1 MPKTNDAT
9 GATYAGNEG
18 IVEHGAPIEG
28 GRVLS
33 ELDPERNLDGTLIEG
48 DHPDHADGEE
58 RDYVATSD
66 PRPLPDDAHSD
77 DDTQNLEPVYKADP
91 EGVNPDRDG
100 PTRGKGAAQDD
111 SSDAVT
117 PATVKPARNSTSAK
131 K

>member
-18 IVEHGAPIEG
+18 IVQHGAPIEG
-28 GRVLS
+28 GRIFS

-66 PRPLPDDAHSD
+66 PRPLADEPRDDRGD
-77 DDTQNLEPVYKADP
+77 DEEQDTGERSA
-91 EGVNPDRDG
+91 
-100 PTRGKGAAQDD
+100 PTGGKFAAQDD
-111 SSDAVT
+111 SSAAATPTTRPT
-117 PATVKPARNSTSAK
+117 PASTRK